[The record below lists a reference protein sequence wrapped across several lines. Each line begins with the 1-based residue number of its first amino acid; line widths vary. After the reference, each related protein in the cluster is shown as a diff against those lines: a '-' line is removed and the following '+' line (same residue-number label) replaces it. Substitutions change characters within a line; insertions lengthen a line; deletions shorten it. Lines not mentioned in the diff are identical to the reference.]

1 MLTTARMR
9 LVPRTAELTRAEIA
23 DRPAF
28 TALLDSTV
36 PANWPPDLL
45 VDALPWFLQQL
56 EAAPDQVGWLD
67 WYGLVRGIGGQPDV
81 LVASGGFLGPPQDGT
96 VEVGY
101 SVLPQFQRQGLATEM
116 VAGLVDWALVQAGVQ
131 QVVAEA
137 HADNTPSVRLLGRLG
152 FVAIGA
158 GRDPGHLRF
167 GRSRGAGQAG

>member
-23 DRPAF
+23 DRAAF
-28 TALLDSTV
+28 AALLHATV

-45 VDALPWFLQQL
+45 ADAVPWFLQQM

-67 WYGLVRGIGGQPDV
+67 WYGLVRGIGGQPDL

-116 VAGLVDWALVQAGVQ
+116 VGGLVEWALAQAGVQ
-131 QVVAEA
+131 QVVAEV
-137 HADNTPSVRLLGRLG
+137 HTDNTPSVRLLARLG

-167 GRSRGAGQAG
+167 RRSGGAGQAG